1 MAGFYHSMLGSMGCT
16 SSVGRFQRPVEREQP
31 ARFRRRRSRACWA
44 ETANSTPKSAPP
56 TTSHGPCNYRPDRI
70 AVAALGCR
78 SCEKRRWE
86 AYGKLLYG
94 ILANEPRRG
103 GYGAVGRERC
113 EGVIHF
119 VEDGNVKV
127 AEVAWPWHKACLR
140 QSACNNRREAVE
152 DEIPSALPAS
162 WGGQTRFRHG
172 RYLTPGKTKGHLGA
186 LCESRG
192 CAPSCSDRASMAPYM
207 PMSN

>member
-86 AYGKLLYG
+86 APVRYFGQRTS
-94 ILANEPRRG
+94 ARS
-103 GYGAVGRERC
+103 YGAVGRERC

-127 AEVAWPWHKACLR
+127 AEVAWPWHKVGHDLALAFASQLVTTGEKPSRMRSRRRCR
-140 QSACNNRREAVE
+140 QAGAVRQGFATVA
-152 DEIPSALPAS
+152 I
-162 WGGQTRFRHG
+162 
-172 RYLTPGKTKGHLGA
+172 
-186 LCESRG
+186 
-192 CAPSCSDRASMAPYM
+192 
-207 PMSN
+207 

>member
-16 SSVGRFQRPVEREQP
+16 SSSGAFNAPSNENSQP
-31 ARFRRRRSRACWA
+31 GF
-44 ETANSTPKSAPP
+44 
-56 TTSHGPCNYRPDRI
+56 
-70 AVAALGCR
+70 AVVDQEHAGL
-78 SCEKRRWE
+78 KRRIRLPNQRRLQRRMAHVTIDRTVLPWRPWDVGL
-86 AYGKLLYG
+86 AKSGVGKLLYG

-162 WGGQTRFRHG
+162 
-172 RYLTPGKTKGHLGA
+172 
-186 LCESRG
+186 
-192 CAPSCSDRASMAPYM
+192 
-207 PMSN
+207 